1 MFMTELEL
9 QRELDINFVNK
20 FSVSCN
26 LFLNMN
32 ILVRTVTL
40 YFEHSMFRH
49 VRRFL
54 HSIETEF
61 TLFLVV
67 IW

>member
-9 QRELDINFVNK
+9 RHELDINFVNK

-26 LFLNMN
+26 LILNMN

-40 YFEHSMFRH
+40 FFEHSMFRQ
-49 VRRFL
+49 VRPFL

-67 IW
+67 I

>member
-9 QRELDINFVNK
+9 RRELDINFVNK

-40 YFEHSMFRH
+40 YFEHSMFRY
-49 VRRFL
+49 FWL
-54 HSIETEF
+54 
-61 TLFLVV
+61 LFDKSKNV
-67 IW
+67 

>member
-9 QRELDINFVNK
+9 GRELDINFVNK

-40 YFEHSMFRH
+40 YFEHSMFRYF
-49 VRRFL
+49 RL
-54 HSIETEF
+54 
-61 TLFLVV
+61 LFDKSKNV
-67 IW
+67 

>member
-9 QRELDINFVNK
+9 GRELDINFVNK

-40 YFEHSMFRH
+40 YFEHSMFRY
-49 VRRFL
+49 FWL
-54 HSIETEF
+54 
-61 TLFLVV
+61 LFDKSKNV
-67 IW
+67 

>member
-9 QRELDINFVNK
+9 GRELDINFVNK

-32 ILVRTVTL
+32 ILVRTITM
-40 YFEHSMFRH
+40 YFEHSMFRY
-49 VRRFL
+49 FWL
-54 HSIETEF
+54 
-61 TLFLVV
+61 LFDKSKNV
-67 IW
+67 

>member
-9 QRELDINFVNK
+9 GRELDINFINK

-32 ILVRTVTL
+32 ILVRTITM
-40 YFEHSMFRH
+40 YFEHSMFRY
-49 VRRFL
+49 FWL
-54 HSIETEF
+54 
-61 TLFLVV
+61 LFDKSKNV
-67 IW
+67 

>member
-9 QRELDINFVNK
+9 GRELDINFVNK

-40 YFEHSMFRH
+40 YFEHWMFRY
-49 VRRFL
+49 FWL
-54 HSIETEF
+54 
-61 TLFLVV
+61 LFDKSKNV
-67 IW
+67 

>member
-9 QRELDINFVNK
+9 QHELDINFVNK
-20 FSVSCN
+20 FSVSRN

-61 TLFLVV
+61 TLFLVF
-67 IW
+67 I

>member
-9 QRELDINFVNK
+9 GRELDINFVNK

-40 YFEHSMFRH
+40 YFEHSMFRY
-49 VRRFL
+49 FWL
-54 HSIETEF
+54 
-61 TLFLVV
+61 LVDKSKNV
-67 IW
+67 

>member
-9 QRELDINFVNK
+9 RCELDINFVNK

-40 YFEHSMFRH
+40 YFEHSMFRY
-49 VRRFL
+49 FWL
-54 HSIETEF
+54 
-61 TLFLVV
+61 LFDKSKNV
-67 IW
+67 

>member
-9 QRELDINFVNK
+9 ELELDINFVNK

-32 ILVRTVTL
+32 ILVSTITM
-40 YFEHSMFRH
+40 YFEHSMFH
-49 VRRFL
+49 HLRRFL

-67 IW
+67 I

>member
-9 QRELDINFVNK
+9 QRELDINFFNK
-20 FSVSCN
+20 FSVSFN

-32 ILVRTVTL
+32 ILVSSITA

-61 TLFLVV
+61 TLFLVA
-67 IW
+67 I

>member
-9 QRELDINFVNK
+9 RCELDINFVNK

-32 ILVRTVTL
+32 ILVRSYPV
-40 YFEHSMFRH
+40 FRAFD
-49 VRRFL
+49 VPSRATIFA
-54 HSIETEF
+54 F
-61 TLFLVV
+61 N
-67 IW
+67 